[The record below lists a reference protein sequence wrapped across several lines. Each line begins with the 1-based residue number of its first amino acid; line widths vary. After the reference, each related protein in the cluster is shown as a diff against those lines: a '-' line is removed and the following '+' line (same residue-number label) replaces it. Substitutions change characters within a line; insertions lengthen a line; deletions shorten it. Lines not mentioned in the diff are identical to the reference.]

1 MNPSRIAVAIL
12 VALLAVPA
20 LAQTKGAQRMYK
32 CVDEKGKVF
41 YSDSP
46 ANDCNKGSEMTKHG
60 VVVQKPEKVVATP
73 AKVEKKSVPASAER
87 RDRALMATYTRE
99 EEIDAA
105 RDRSLEMPNQSLK
118 ASEARLE
125 KINQELLTLKKQ
137 ADALASQ
144 QKTLPPDLI
153 EDVHAKQ
160 KQVTALEAEVAQK
173 KAQAEAIRAR
183 YESDKLRFRELKGEP
198 TATAKK

>member
-12 VALLAVPA
+12 VTLLAVPA
-20 LAQTKGAQRMYK
+20 LAQTKSAQRMYK

-46 ANDCNKGSEMTKHG
+46 STDCNKGTEMTRHG
-60 VVVQKPEKVVATP
+60 VVVRKPEKVVATP
-73 AKVEKKSVPASAER
+73 AKVEKKSAPASAER

-105 RDRSLEMPNQSLK
+105 RDRSLEMPNQALK
-118 ASEARLE
+118 ASEARLQ
-125 KINQELLTLKKQ
+125 KTNQELFSLKKQ
-137 ADALASQ
+137 ADSLASQ
-144 QKTLPPDLI
+144 QKPLPADLI
-153 EDVHAKQ
+153 EDVNARQ
-160 KQVTALEAEVAQK
+160 KQVAALETEVAQK

-183 YESDKLRFRELKGEP
+183 YESDKLRFRELKGASA
-198 TATAKK
+198 ATAKN